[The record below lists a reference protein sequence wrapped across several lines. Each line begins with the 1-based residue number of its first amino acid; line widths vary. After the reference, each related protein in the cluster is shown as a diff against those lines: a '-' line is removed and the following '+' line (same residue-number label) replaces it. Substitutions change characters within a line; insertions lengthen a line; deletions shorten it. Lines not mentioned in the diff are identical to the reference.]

1 MSFRWAPEAA
11 VCRSPCA
18 HLFICYRSHSLDGR
32 TAHPG
37 KRSNRL
43 TGKDARERR
52 KQMVSLRRRGFTLA
66 EIGDSFGVSG
76 SRVSQILSQR

>member
-1 MSFRWAPEAA
+1 MR
-11 VCRSPCA
+11 RK
-18 HLFICYRSHSLDGR
+18 
-32 TAHPG
+32 
-37 KRSNRL
+37 KRSSRL

-76 SRVSQILSQR
+76 SRVSQILSQRQRCGRQRLPIPERLRL

>member
-1 MSFRWAPEAA
+1 MK
-11 VCRSPCA
+11 
-18 HLFICYRSHSLDGR
+18 GK
-32 TAHPG
+32 
-37 KRSNRL
+37 KRSYRL